1 MPVDKSRSDTTDAAH
16 SLFTPDSDRSRR
28 SCLSVLADGRVALRR
43 ASTTEVVRIEAIV
56 LARSAGNSTN
66 VVTDTGAHMV
76 RATMNYVVEQLEP
89 FGFVRVHRGAA
100 VNMPRVQ
107 RLVTQGQHR
116 LAVVLDTGAEVNV
129 GREFQNA
136 IRVLL
141 GARRQ
146 RRSR

>member
-1 MPVDKSRSDTTDAAH
+1 
-16 SLFTPDSDRSRR
+16 
-28 SCLSVLADGRVALRR
+28 
-43 ASTTEVVRIEAIV
+43 
-56 LARSAGNSTN
+56 
-66 VVTDTGAHMV
+66 
-76 RATMNYVVEQLEP
+76 MNYVVEQLEP